1 MKFNKLLKNQIKKA
15 LSEDLLENEA
25 VLKLLNVVNDTY
37 NNYDSQ
43 FNILE
48 NTFKINEEDYS
59 ELNKK
64 LQESYQNL
72 NDNVNNKLFDVE
84 QLILTFSNLDNV
96 DSLINNI
103 KNQVD
108 RIAEND
114 SFALY
119 LFNEEENKLKL
130 LFAKDF
136 SELDYQIAENTAMDR
151 HPGFVFST
159 GQTLFVNDQKNDPN
173 PISVDFK
180 NNQNTSS
187 RMYVPVKSGEKIIGT
202 FGLQSSKKGAF
213 SQTQLAL
220 LKVFTAL
227 AGNAYINIIKNKLIE
242 KQNKEN
248 SILSILA
255 KSTSNNIIYTDHLG
269 KITWVNKPFE
279 KSTGYKLEEIIGKK
293 PGSFLCGKDTEP
305 EMSAKLRNAINNEA
319 ECSVVITNY
328 NKEGKPY
335 VSSIQ
340 ISPVFN
346 EKGELINYVSIQ
358 QDVTEIENQ
367 KKINEQNVLKII
379 QSEENYSNILNTTTD
394 IIITTDGK
402 GTITF
407 CNKSWQ
413 NKLDQT
419 NAIGKN
425 ISNYFHPNSQSKL
438 SDILNQISSF
448 KPSVKSVQ
456 FSLKGNDG
464 LKLDLEGQV
473 HCKYKNNQLL
483 ENNFFLKD
491 VTQLNLIKENAIQ
504 KEKQI
509 ELFNST
515 LIELTSTNFNEYKNI
530 QEVAKVICKKVS
542 ICIGADYVY
551 IGKNDSESIININT
565 YNRNTNK
572 DYIGLDFKKN
582 AYPDYVKLLDKKLY
596 FFLNH
601 IDKSNIVPQSILEE
615 FSSVKSALNIPI
627 KINNNLWGIIGFA
640 FNSSFHWQNE
650 LISFCKSVGDIFGAI
665 AATFYIK
672 DNKQKL
678 ENVLD
683 SLNETIWGLKLP
695 EFKLEYISSSALV
708 LYEYPL
714 EDWFKNVS
722 LWSDMIHPEDK
733 EEALKKS
740 DLLYVNDVIE
750 QDYRIITGN
759 NKVKWISS
767 VTRIIRDKQGIP
779 ILMTG
784 MSKDITAIK
793 ESQLELLNYKQAI
806 NESAIVS
813 TTDLKGNITFVNDKF
828 CQISGYTQ
836 EELIGSNHSIV
847 NSGYHAKDFFKTMWK
862 TISKGKI
869 WRGEIKNR
877 AKNGNE
883 YYVDTNIIPFIQN
896 GKPISYISIRYEC
909 TDRVNAREVLKQQ
922 KDFYEAILDNIP
934 VDIAV
939 FDLNHSY
946 KYLNREAIKDDT
958 VRKYMIGR
966 DDFDY
971 AQLKGLDT
979 KFAEERRKNFNQV
992 INSLIP
998 ISWIDAQVKES
1009 KTLYKERRFFVD
1021 KKSNSVIGYGVDI
1034 TDLKQKENLLLNSV
1048 EEKEALLGEIHH
1060 RVKNNLAL
1068 VVGLIEMEVFASND
1082 QNLIVHLREILR
1094 KINAIGLIHEK
1105 LYKSNDFSSIDMPG
1119 YIRDFVS
1126 LSLNL
1131 YQNTSVPNFNYFFD
1145 EIALNATR
1153 AIPLAL
1159 CINEL
1164 LTNSYKHAFKN
1175 NAAPAISIALKKEED
1190 FIIFKYSDNGKGLD
1204 NNLNITE
1211 LNSLGFKLIIIFIK
1225 QLKATYEINTESGF
1239 SITLKFTS

>member
-1 MKFNKLLKNQIKKA
+1 MKFNKLLKNQIKNA
-15 LSEDLLENEA
+15 LSEDLLKNEA
-25 VLKLLNVVNDTY
+25 VLKLLNVINDTY

-72 NDNVNNKLFDVE
+72 NDNVNNKLVNVE

-108 RIAEND
+108 KIAEND

-136 SELDYQIAENTAMDR
+136 SELDYQIAENTAMER

-159 GQTLFVNDQKNDPN
+159 GETLFVNDQINNPN
-173 PISVDFK
+173 SISVDFK
-180 NNQNTSS
+180 VNQNTNS
-187 RMYVPVKSGEKIIGT
+187 RMFVPVKSGEKIIGT

-255 KSTSNNIIYTDHLG
+255 KSTSNNIIYTDHQG

-279 KSTGYKLEEIIGKK
+279 KSTGYNLEEIIGKK

-305 EMSAKLRNAINNEA
+305 EMTAKLRNAINNEA

-328 NKEGKPY
+328 TKEGKPY
-335 VSSIQ
+335 VSSVQ

-346 EKGELINYVSIQ
+346 EKGQLTNYVSIQ

-367 KKINEQNVLKII
+367 KKLNEQNVLKII
-379 QSEENYSNILNTTTD
+379 KSEENYSNILNTTTD
-394 IIITTDGK
+394 IIIITDGK
-402 GTITF
+402 GDITF
-407 CNKSWQ
+407 CNQSWL
-413 NKLDQT
+413 NKFNQT

-438 SDILNQISSF
+438 SDIFNQIASL
-448 KPSVKSVQ
+448 KPSSQSVQ
-456 FSLKGNDG
+456 FSLIGNDG
-464 LKLDLEGQV
+464 IKFDLEGQV
-473 HCKYKNNQLL
+473 YCSYKNNQLI

-491 VTQLNLIKENAIQ
+491 VTLLNIIKENAIQ
-504 KEKQI
+504 KERQI

-515 LIELTSTNFNEYKNI
+515 LIELTSTNFIEFDSLEK
-530 QEVAKVICKKVS
+530 VAQVICKKVNT
-542 ICIGADYVY
+542 CIDADYVY
-551 IGKNDSESIININT
+551 IGKNDGESIININT
-565 YNRNTNK
+565 YNKNTNK
-572 DYIGLDFKKN
+572 DYTGLDFKKN
-582 AYPDYVKLLDKKLY
+582 TYTDYIKLLKKKLY
-596 FFLNH
+596 FILNDV
-601 IDKSNIVPQSILEE
+601 DKSAIVPQAMFEE
-615 FSSVKSALNIPI
+615 FSSVKSTLNIPI
-627 KINNNLWGIIGFA
+627 KINNNLWGVIGFA
-640 FNSSFHWQNE
+640 FNSGFDWQNE
-650 LISFCKSVGDIFGAI
+650 IISFCKSVGDIFGTI
-665 AATFYIK
+665 AASFEIK
-672 DNKQKL
+672 DNNQKL

-683 SLNETIWGLKLP
+683 SLSETIWGVKLP
-695 EFKLEYISSSALV
+695 EYKLEYISSSALT

-714 EDWFKNVS
+714 EDWFKNAS

-733 EEALKKS
+733 EEAMKKS
-740 DLLYVNDVIE
+740 EMLFVNDVIE
-750 QDYRIITGN
+750 QDYRIITFN
-759 NKVKWISS
+759 NKVKWISG
-767 VTRIIRDKQGIP
+767 VTKIIRDKQGIP

-784 MSKDITAIK
+784 ISKDVTAIK
-793 ESQLELLNYKQAI
+793 ESQIELLNYKKAI

-836 EELIGSNHSIV
+836 EELIGSKHSIV
-847 NSGYHAKDFFKTMWK
+847 NAGYHSKEFFRTMWK
-862 TISKGKI
+862 TISEGKI

-877 AKNGNE
+877 AKNGTE
-883 YYVDTNIIPFIQN
+883 YFVDSNIIPFVQN

-922 KDFYEAILDNIP
+922 KEFYEAILDNIP

-946 KYLNREAIKDDT
+946 RYLNKEAIKDDT

-966 DDFDY
+966 NDFDY
-971 AQLKGLDT
+971 AQLKGLDL
-979 KFAEERRKNFNQV
+979 KFAEQRRKNFNEV
-992 INSLIP
+992 VNSLNP

-1009 KTLYKERRFFVD
+1009 KTFYKERRFFVD

-1034 TDLKQKENLLLNSV
+1034 TDLKLKETLLLNSV

-1068 VVGLIEMEVFASND
+1068 VVGLIEMEVFASDD

-1131 YQNTSVPNFNYFFD
+1131 FQNKTVPNFNYFFD
-1145 EIALNATR
+1145 EIALDAKR

-1175 NAAPAISIALKKEED
+1175 NAAPAISIALKKEENL
-1190 FIIFKYSDNGKGLD
+1190 IIFKYSDNGKGLD